1 MKKFLKISEENFNNI
16 KKGDM
21 LENINCK
28 NTYNITNNNTVLL
41 VRNNIV
47 RQRLHMS
54 QLTIY
59 DVMSNNF
66 DINHNKIK
74 NFKEELNNEGVY

>member
-1 MKKFLKISEENFNNI
+1 
-16 KKGDM
+16 
-21 LENINCK
+21 
-28 NTYNITNNNTVLL
+28 L